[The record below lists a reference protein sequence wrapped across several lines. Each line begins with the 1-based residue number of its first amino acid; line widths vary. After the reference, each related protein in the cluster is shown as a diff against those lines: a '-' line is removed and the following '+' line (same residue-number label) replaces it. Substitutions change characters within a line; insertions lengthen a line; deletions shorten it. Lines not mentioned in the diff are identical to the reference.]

1 MIPEKFWVL
10 LARKKSGEA
19 TATELE
25 ELRRMLRSNTLN
37 GYTSDVIDSLWEA
50 RMNAVPE
57 RVPEERQW
65 ERIVSRTKAGSGSAP
80 LAWITRYG
88 WQVAA
93 GFLLVCSLAVVRFFY
108 KQDKP
113 RELTNTALRNLNH
126 VATRPGSKSKVELPD
141 GTQVWLNGESR
152 ITYANGDFGK
162 SNREVVLVGE
172 AFFDVVKNE
181 QIPFIIHTGPVN
193 ITVKG
198 TAFNVKAYPT
208 ERTIETSLVRGLVEI
223 TTTGDPDRKIM
234 LKPNEKI
241 IIPVQ
246 RDSKHASVRTT
257 DSTGDELY
265 SITKIASSS
274 SGPSEI
280 AWIRNQLVFDD
291 EPFESIAPKMESWYH
306 IVIHFTDESL
316 KKRRFSGV
324 IEKETIR
331 ETLEAMQLSNHFSYT
346 IKGNELWVGKNNPN

>member
-1 MIPEKFWVL
+1 MIPEQFWVL

-50 RMNAVPE
+50 RMNTVPE
-57 RVPEERQW
+57 RVPDERQW
-65 ERIVSRTKAGSGSAP
+65 ERIASRTKAGGGSAS

-113 RELTNTALRNLNH
+113 PELTNTALGNLNQ

-152 ITYANGDFGK
+152 ITYSNGDFGK
-162 SNREVVLVGE
+162 SNREVVLAGE

-208 ERTIETSLVRGLVEI
+208 EGTIETSLVRGLVEI

-234 LKPNEKI
+234 LKANEKI

-246 RDSKHASVRTT
+246 RNLEHASVRTT
-257 DSTGDELY
+257 DSTEGELY
-265 SITKIASSS
+265 SITKMANSS